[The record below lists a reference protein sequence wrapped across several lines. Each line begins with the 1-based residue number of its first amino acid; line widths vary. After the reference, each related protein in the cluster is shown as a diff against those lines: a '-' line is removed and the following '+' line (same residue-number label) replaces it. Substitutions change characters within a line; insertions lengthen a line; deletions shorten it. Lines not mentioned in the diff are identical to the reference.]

1 MQNFSKV
8 YNQFLETKFTD
19 NEKKQLI
26 NSKSDLV
33 LIL

>member
-8 YNQFLETKFTD
+8 YNQFLESKFTD
-19 NEKKQLI
+19 NENKQLI